1 MEYITTAEAARRL
14 SVSKKT
20 IYRRIADGSI
30 PACYLTKKT
39 VRIKE
44 SDLDAYMASKAEIMI
59 ISELRSLCTT
69 LKIPKEDF
77 LKKLEA
83 LL

>member
-30 PACYLTKKT
+30 PACYLAKKT

-44 SDLDAYMASKAEIMI
+44 ADLDAYMESKAE
-59 ISELRSLCTT
+59 RN
-69 LKIPKEDF
+69 
-77 LKKLEA
+77 
-83 LL
+83 

>member
-1 MEYITTAEAARRL
+1 MAYITTAEAARRL

-30 PACYLTKKT
+30 PASHLSEKT

-44 SDLDAYMASKAEIMI
+44 ADLDAYMESKAQ
-59 ISELRSLCTT
+59 
-69 LKIPKEDF
+69 KN
-77 LKKLEA
+77 
-83 LL
+83 

>member
-30 PACYLTKKT
+30 PACRLAKKT

-44 SDLDAYMASKAEIMI
+44 ADLDAYMASKTE
-59 ISELRSLCTT
+59 RN
-69 LKIPKEDF
+69 
-77 LKKLEA
+77 
-83 LL
+83 

>member
-44 SDLDAYMASKAEIMI
+44 ADMDAYMASKAE
-59 ISELRSLCTT
+59 RN
-69 LKIPKEDF
+69 
-77 LKKLEA
+77 
-83 LL
+83 